1 MKLRSLMA
9 SAFGVVALAQFATPA
24 SAITLL
30 SENFGSG
37 NQDQFNI
44 GVGGTVG
51 STFKVTAGNVDL
63 VGNGVPPNGSYN
75 FYPGNGNYI
84 DLNGNTSGT
93 ITSIG
98 SFSFAAGDTLN
109 LSYNYGNYG
118 TNALGNGANIFL
130 GTTQIGLINNVPF
143 GSSFFSG
150 SYTSTQAFSGAL
162 SFVSTTPGSGGIVLD
177 NITLDKTTAVPEPFT
192 IIGTLIGGTAAI
204 RTRKKLK
211 AAAKV

>member
-1 MKLRSLMA
+1 MKLRSLMV
-9 SAFGVVALAQFATPA
+9 SAFGVAALAQFATPA

-30 SENFGSG
+30 SENFDASKP
-37 NQDQFNI
+37 DQLNI
-44 GVGGTVG
+44 GVGNTVG

-63 VGNGVPPNGSYN
+63 IGSGGSFN
-75 FYPGNGNYI
+75 FYPSNGSYI

-98 SFSFAAGDTLN
+98 SFSFAAGDKLN
-109 LSYNYGNYG
+109 LSYNYG
-118 TNALGNGANIFL
+118 TNGAGGAANIFL
-130 GTTQIGLINNVPF
+130 GTTQIGVINNVAV